1 MVAPALQWIRLFDGP
16 AHGWDNAQDLLVV
29 GSQESAVDNVDP
41 VVRKLGPDGA
51 LAWERSFD
59 GPVGGTDFAVL
70 PGGDL
75 LVVSTTEGSAVL
87 QWWSSG
93 GEPGASALYA
103 HPGAGHCSAPVVG
116 RHPWAALR
124 PGVTRRR

>member
-1 MVAPALQWIRLFDGP
+1 MDR
-16 AHGWDNAQDLLVV
+16 
-29 GSQESAVDNVDP
+29 
-41 VVRKLGPDGA
+41 
-51 LAWERSFD
+51 
-59 GPVGGTDFAVL
+59 VGGTDFAVL

-103 HPGAGHCSAPVVG
+103 HPGAGTAARRSSTATRG
-116 RHPWAALR
+116 RR
-124 PGVTRRR
+124 SGRRVTRRG